1 MRAYLDNQAAESKA
15 LQDKLSLVESQLKD
29 TSELSQSQQAKLK
42 EYEQRISSLMEKVR
56 FSDVNKLNLKDAT
69 VFIIHQCISLVCIVI
84 IKSQFTSAT

>member
-56 FSDVNKLNLKDAT
+56 FSDVNKL
-69 VFIIHQCISLVCIVI
+69 
-84 IKSQFTSAT
+84 